1 MPKIKFTS
9 SLVKTAICP
18 QGNRKILFFDTDCK
32 GLVLEVRATATATY
46 YLRYQGKRGRTRLLK
61 IGDSRDI
68 SLAQARH
75 LADKLRN
82 QIAMG
87 IDPKR
92 QANAAKHC
100 PTLSEFVFSQYI
112 PYVKGYKRSWSID
125 LALYKNHVE
134 RHWGNKHLD
143 EVTKADL
150 ITLLS
155 RHQVTHA
162 PGSCNRLLILLRY
175 MFNLALK
182 WETPGISKNP
192 TAGYPLLKE
201 DNQISRYLSTEEA
214 QRLYGVLLKSENT
227 MLRYIVP
234 MLIVTG
240 ARKREVLDARW
251 EDVDLERRSWRIHTT
266 KLGRARHVPLSD
278 GAISVLQSVPR
289 IGGCAWV
296 FANPKTQKPYVTV
309 QGSWDTSR
317 RAAGLADLRM
327 HDLRHSFASFLVNAG
342 RTLYEVQH
350 LLGHTQIK
358 TTQRYS
364 HLSQHT
370 LLDASNA
377 ATRALAASL
386 PPINIRLNHATDGT
400 GAYV

>member
-1 MPKIKFTS
+1 MTVLNLTQQMI
-9 SLVKTAICP
+9 KTACCP
-18 QGNRKILFFDTDCK
+18 VGARKVVFFDTNCK
-32 GLVLEVRATATATY
+32 GLNLEVRTSGGCTY
-46 YLRYQGKRGRTRLLK
+46 YLRYRDTRGHIRQLK
-61 IGDSRDI
+61 IADERDI
-68 SLAQARH
+68 SLAQARQ

-92 QANAAKHC
+92 EANAAKNC
-100 PTLSEFVFSQYI
+100 PTLSSFVLDQYI
-112 PYVKGYKRSWSID
+112 PYVKGYKKSWAGD
-125 LALYKNHVE
+125 LALYKNHIE
-134 RHWGNKHLD
+134 RHWGHKHLD
-143 EVTKADL
+143 EITKADL

-155 RHQVTHA
+155 KHQTTHA

-182 WETPGISKNP
+182 WETPGIAKNP

-201 DNQISRYLSTEEA
+201 DNHMSRYLTTEEA
-214 QRLYGVLLKSENT
+214 QRLYGCLLKSENP

-251 EDVDLERRSWRIHTT
+251 EDFDLDRRSWRIHTT
-266 KLGRARHVPLSD
+266 KLGKARHVPLSD
-278 GAISVLQSVPR
+278 GAISVLQSVSR
-289 IGGCAWV
+289 IEGCPWV
-296 FANPKTQKPYVTV
+296 FANPKTQKPYVAIHC
-309 QGSWDTSR
+309 SWDTAR
-317 RAAGLADLRM
+317 TAAGLADVRM

-377 ATRALAASL
+377 ATRAVGGMFLPMVSAS
-386 PPINIRLNHATDGT
+386 PATQVQFDS
-400 GAYV
+400 VI

>member
-1 MPKIKFTS
+1 MPKLRFTS
-9 SLVKTAICP
+9 QLVKTAICP
-18 QGNRKILFFDTDCK
+18 KGNRKILFFDTDCK
-32 GLVLEVRATATATY
+32 GLMLEVRATTTATY
-46 YLRYQGKRGRTRLLK
+46 YLRYQSKQGKTQLLK

-68 SLAQARH
+68 SLAQARQ

-92 QANAAKHC
+92 EANAAKNC
-100 PTLSEFVFSQYI
+100 PTLSSFVLDQYI
-112 PYVKGYKRSWSID
+112 PYVKGYKKSWAGD
-125 LALYKNHVE
+125 LALYKNHIE
-134 RHWGNKHLD
+134 RHWAHKHLD
-143 EVTKADL
+143 EITKADL

-155 RHQVTHA
+155 KHQTTHA

-182 WETPGISKNP
+182 WETPGIAKNP

-201 DNQISRYLSTEEA
+201 DNHMSRYLTTEEA
-214 QRLYGVLLKSENT
+214 QRLYGCLLKSENP
-227 MLRYIVP
+227 MLRFIVP

-251 EDVDLERRSWRIHTT
+251 EDFDLDRRSWRIHTT
-266 KLGRARHVPLSD
+266 KLGKARHVPLSD
-278 GAISVLQSVPR
+278 GAISVLQSVSR
-289 IGGCAWV
+289 IEGCPWV
-296 FANPKTQKPYVTV
+296 FANPKTQKPYVAIHC
-309 QGSWDTSR
+309 SWDTAR
-317 RAAGLADLRM
+317 TAAGLADVRM

-377 ATRALAASL
+377 ATRAVGGMFLPMVSAS
-386 PPINIRLNHATDGT
+386 PATQVQFDS
-400 GAYV
+400 VI

>member
-1 MPKIKFTS
+1 MPKVLLTKDFVAS
-9 SLVKTAICP
+9 AACP
-18 QGNRKILFFDTDCK
+18 AGMAKITYFDTGCR
-32 GLVLEVRATATATY
+32 GLVLDVRPSGSRVFG
-46 YLRYQGKRGRTRLLK
+46 LRYVDQRKVQRQHK
-61 IGDSRDI
+61 IGHADDLRLD
-68 SLAQARH
+68 QARQM
-75 LADKLRN
+75 ANTLRSRSVLGED
-82 QIAMG
+82 I
-87 IDPKR
+87 R
-92 QANAAKHC
+92 QHQSDAKHC

-317 RAAGLADLRM
+317 RAAGLADLRI

-377 ATRALAASL
+377 ATRAVGGMFLPMPMLADQ
-386 PPINIRLNHATDGT
+386 AT
-400 GAYV
+400 YMR

>member
-1 MPKIKFTS
+1 
-9 SLVKTAICP
+9 
-18 QGNRKILFFDTDCK
+18 
-32 GLVLEVRATATATY
+32 
-46 YLRYQGKRGRTRLLK
+46 
-61 IGDSRDI
+61 
-68 SLAQARH
+68 
-75 LADKLRN
+75 
-82 QIAMG
+82 MG

-92 QANAAKHC
+92 EANAAKNC
-100 PTLSEFVFSQYI
+100 PTLSSFVLGQYI
-112 PYVKGYKRSWSID
+112 PYVKGYKKSWAGD

-134 RHWGNKHLD
+134 RHWGHKHLD
-143 EVTKADL
+143 EITKADL

-155 RHQVTHA
+155 RQQTTHA

-175 MFNLALK
+175 MFNLTLK

-201 DNQISRYLSTEEA
+201 ENHMSRYLTTEEA
-214 QRLYGVLLKSENT
+214 QRLYVCLLKSENP
-227 MLRYIVP
+227 MLQYIVP
-234 MLIVTG
+234 MLLVTG

-251 EDVDLERRSWRIHTT
+251 EDFDLDRRSWRIHTT
-266 KLGRARHVPLSD
+266 KLGKARHVPLSD
-278 GAISVLQSVPR
+278 GAISVLQAVPQ
-289 IGGCAWV
+289 IEGCPWV
-296 FANPKTQKPYVTV
+296 FANPKTQNPYVAIHC
-309 QGSWDTSR
+309 SWDTVR
-317 RAAGLADLRM
+317 TAAGLADVRM

-377 ATRALAASL
+377 ATRAVGGMFLPMRSAS
-386 PPINIRLNHATDGT
+386 PATQ
-400 GAYV
+400 VQLVQ